1 MEMFGMFKKNKPWH
15 NEPIFIINVS
25 KMPKWNVWIMRKNQ
39 HVIDFLKFGNYN
51 TVMLYAIGNEKEDQK
66 WR

>member
-1 MEMFGMFKKNKPWH
+1 
-15 NEPIFIINVS
+15 
-25 KMPKWNVWIMRKNQ
+25 MPEWNVWIMRKNQ

-66 WR
+66 